1 MNVNGFAHTHVIMR
15 RTFLVLQLLAAAAG
29 VFLVVSFRLQELLA
43 PQSAELDRLAEV
55 ALAAIVL
62 LSIGMIVILRF
73 APELRRLSIAVS
85 VAILALT
92 ILTGVAPRLLW
103 THRRAAIEA
112 ARLDEARRRDEAFA
126 QELRT
131 WAATIDANAGSARR
145 LTAEQAWALVN
156 VVSVA
161 GHYDDGANPFSS
173 QALALL
179 RKALA
184 ANIVDVNLGVQGKRA
199 SDAAP
204 RPLFLQFYKEQIE
217 PAGRVKTLAAQDW
230 TIMKLLAGNGA
241 DLARPDAA
249 ALVADL
255 AKTEVPG
262 PGRFIGLR

>member
-1 MNVNGFAHTHVIMR
+1 MHVIMR
-15 RTFLVLQLLAAAAG
+15 RTFLVLQLLAAATG

-43 PQSAELDRLAEV
+43 PQSAELDRLGEA

-62 LSIGMIVILRF
+62 LSIGIIVILRF
-73 APELRRLSIAVS
+73 VPARRRLSIAVS

-92 ILTGVAPRLLW
+92 VLTGVAPRLLW
-103 THRRAAIEA
+103 THRQSAVEA

-126 QELRT
+126 QELRS
-131 WAATIDANAGSARR
+131 WAATIDANAAAARP

-184 ANIVDVNLGVQGKRA
+184 AKLLDVNLRVQGKRA
-199 SDAAP
+199 SDTAP

-230 TIMKLLAGNGA
+230 AIMKLLAENGA
-241 DLARPDAA
+241 DLAQPDAA
-249 ALVADL
+249 PLVADL